1 MTSKQ
6 LYFVLLG
13 AICAMVLALVGGA
26 YGMNKLLQAQAA
38 RLSDD
43 RLHVAV
49 LDDQQTQLDKAKAD
63 VDKYQDLGNVVK
75 SVVPQDKDQAQT
87 VRQIVNIAS
96 ANGVPLSSISFPNST
111 LGTAKTKGT
120 SSSLQLSQLT
130 PVAGIK
136 GMYTL
141 QLTIQTNNSSPVD
154 YSHFIPFLSGLEQN
168 RHTALVT
175 SISLTP
181 DTKNRNQLAFTMT
194 LNEYIKP

>member
-6 LYFVLLG
+6 LYFVLVG
-13 AICAMVLALVGGA
+13 AICAMALALVGGA
-26 YGMNKLLQAQAA
+26 YGMNKVLQTQAK

-43 RLHVAV
+43 RLHVSV
-49 LDDQQTQLDKAKAD
+49 LDDQQTQLDKAKTD
-63 VDKYQDLGNVVK
+63 VDKYQDLGNIVK

-96 ANGVPLSSISFPNST
+96 NNGVPLSSISFPNST
-111 LGTAKTKGT
+111 LGTAKAKGT

-141 QLTIQTNNSSPVD
+141 QLTIQTTNSNPVD
-154 YSHFIPFLSGLEQN
+154 YSRFIPFLSGLEQN

-175 SISLTP
+175 SIQLTP
-181 DTKNRNQLAFTMT
+181 STKNRSQLAFTLI